1 MSWEESVFLG
11 FGYASILPKYSLTA
25 TERKVLK
32 SRQPIGFVHFPRKTP
47 RPRKAGKKAG
57 NAR

>member
-32 SRQPIGFVHFPRKTP
+32 ARQPIGFVHFSTRKTP
-47 RPRKAGKKAG
+47 RPRKSGKKK